1 MFSIYNLGI
10 VGAQQS
16 SLGALTSA
24 ATFEN
29 APILSE
35 VALGSDHYGL
45 RKKKWKGESVRSLNS
60 FWWGK

>member
-10 VGAQQS
+10 VEAQQS
-16 SLGALTSA
+16 SPAALTSA

-29 APILSE
+29 AHILSE

-45 RKKKWKGESVRSLNS
+45 IKKKWKGESVRYRNS
-60 FWWGK
+60 F